1 MTTIELFE
9 TVEFCIIIIFSGFEN
24 LSDEPVFNLQLL
36 FELLDL

>member
-9 TVEFCIIIIFSGFEN
+9 TVEFCIIIIFSSFEN